1 MTIIKKLRLLIA
13 DDDENIIFAFKQT
26 FVKDVEV
33 ITAHD
38 GETAFEELQ
47 KRPDIAFLDIT
58 MPKKDGLTVLKELG
72 DLVSE
77 IPIIVIT
84 GYGTMQTAIK
94 AMQLGAFDYV
104 TKPLNI
110 QHLRL
115 LVDRAMEM
123 IRLKNEVKHLKTK
136 IKYGSK
142 VKGEIIGSHISM
154 QSVFK
159 KIGMV
164 ALTPNTTNVL
174 ITGESGT
181 GKELVARAIHQSG
194 KHWEESF
201 LGINCSALPE
211 YLLESELFGHERGAF
226 TGAVKKHK
234 GKFLTAGQG
243 TIFLDEI
250 GDMPMGL
257 QRKLLRVIEER
268 EFIPVGSTDHI
279 SVNARFI
286 SATNKNLK
294 KLVENAK
301 FREDLY
307 YRLHVFSIHI
317 PALRER
323 KDDIPALVDY
333 FIEDQNQLLNR
344 RVKTIADDALRLLME
359 YDYPG
364 NVRELQNIIISAMT
378 QEKGDVLTIQNLPL
392 NESGSKPMYDIPIS
406 SLNMQE
412 AKQVAIR
419 QFEEQFIRHLLSR
432 TGGNVTRAA
441 KISGIE
447 RQSFQRIMRRFN
459 LHSSDFK
466 N

>member
-1 MTIIKKLRLLIA
+1 VTANKKLRLLIV
-13 DDDENIIFAFKQT
+13 DDDEKIIFAFKQT
-26 FVKDVEV
+26 FVQNVEV

-38 GETAFEELQ
+38 GESAFEQLR
-47 KRPDIAFLDIT
+47 KRPDVAFLDIT

-84 GYGTMQTAIK
+84 GYGTMQTAIE
-94 AMQLGAFDYV
+94 AMQLGAFDYI

-115 LVDRAMEM
+115 LVDRALEM
-123 IRLKNEVKHLKTK
+123 RKSKNEVKHLITEKK
-136 IKYGSK
+136 RGSH

-181 GKELVARAIHQSG
+181 GKELVARAIHKSG
-194 KHWEESF
+194 MHNKDPF

-226 TGAVKKHK
+226 TGAVKQNV
-234 GKFLTAGQG
+234 GKFSAAGNG

-250 GDMPMGL
+250 GDMPVGL

-268 EFIPVGSTDHI
+268 EFTPVGSTNHI

-294 KLVENAK
+294 KLVENTE

-307 YRLHVFSIHI
+307 YRLHVFDIHI

-333 FIEDQNQLLNR
+333 FIESQNQLLNR
-344 RVKTIADDALRLLME
+344 SVKSIADYALGLLME

-378 QEKGDVLTIQNLPL
+378 QEKGDVLTLQNPPL
-392 NESGSKPMYDIPIS
+392 DESGSKLTYVTPIS
-406 SLNMQE
+406 SLNMRE
-412 AKQVAIR
+412 AKQAAIR
-419 QFEEQFIRHLLSR
+419 RFEEQFVRHILSK
-432 TGGNVTRAA
+432 TGGNITRAA

-447 RQSFQRIMRRFN
+447 RQSFQRIMRRSN
-459 LHSSDFK
+459 LHSNDFK

>member
-1 MTIIKKLRLLIA
+1 MIVNKKLRLLIA
-13 DDDENIIFAFKQT
+13 DDDEKIIFAFKQT
-26 FVKDVEV
+26 FVKDAEV
-33 ITAHD
+33 ITAYD
-38 GETAFEELQ
+38 GVTALKQLQ
-47 KRPDIAFLDIT
+47 KRPDVAFLDIT

-72 DLVSE
+72 DLVSD

-84 GYGTMQTAIK
+84 GYGTMQTAIE

-115 LVDRAMEM
+115 LVDRALEM
-123 IRLKNEVKHLKTK
+123 IRSKNEVKHLKTE
-136 IKYGSK
+136 IKLGPQ
-142 VKGEIIGSHISM
+142 VKGEIIGGHISM

-181 GKELVARAIHQSG
+181 GKELVARAIHKSG
-194 KHWEESF
+194 KHRENLF

-211 YLLESELFGHERGAF
+211 HLLESDLFGHERGAF
-226 TGAVKKHK
+226 TGAVKQNA
-234 GKFLTAGQG
+234 GKFLTAGNG

-268 EFIPVGSTDHI
+268 EFIPVGSTKHI

-286 SATNKNLK
+286 SATNKSLK
-294 KLVENAK
+294 KLVENDE

-317 PALRER
+317 PALRDR

-333 FIEDQNQLLNR
+333 FIESKNQVLNR
-344 RVKTIADDALRLLME
+344 RVKTIADNA
-359 YDYPG
+359 
-364 NVRELQNIIISAMT
+364 S
-378 QEKGDVLTIQNLPL
+378 
-392 NESGSKPMYDIPIS
+392 
-406 SLNMQE
+406 
-412 AKQVAIR
+412 
-419 QFEEQFIRHLLSR
+419 
-432 TGGNVTRAA
+432 
-441 KISGIE
+441 
-447 RQSFQRIMRRFN
+447 
-459 LHSSDFK
+459 
-466 N
+466 

>member
-1 MTIIKKLRLLIA
+1 MIVNKRLRLLIA
-13 DDDENIIFAFKQT
+13 DDDEKIIFAFKQT
-26 FVKDVEV
+26 FVRDAEV
-33 ITAHD
+33 ITAYD
-38 GETAFEELQ
+38 GVAALKQLQ
-47 KRPDIAFLDIT
+47 KRPDVAFLDIT

-115 LVDRAMEM
+115 LVDRAIEM
-123 IRLKNEVKHLKTK
+123 IRSKNEVKHLITEKTR
-136 IKYGSK
+136 GPQ

-194 KHWEESF
+194 KHREDSF

-226 TGAVKKHK
+226 TGAVKQNA
-234 GKFLTAGQG
+234 GKFLTAGNG

-268 EFIPVGSTDHI
+268 EFNPVGSTKHI

-286 SATNKNLK
+286 TATNKDLK
-294 KLVENAK
+294 KLMENAE

-307 YRLHVFSIHI
+307 YRLHVFYIHI
-317 PALRER
+317 PALRDR

-333 FIEDQNQLLNR
+333 FIEAQNQLLNR
-344 RVKTIADDALRLLME
+344 GVKTIANDALQLLME

-378 QEKGDVLTIQNLPL
+378 QEKGDVLTLQDLPL
-392 NESGSKPMYDIPIS
+392 NESGPKPTYDTPVS
-406 SLNMQE
+406 SLNMRE
-412 AKQVAIR
+412 AKQAAIR
-419 QFEEQFIRHLLSR
+419 QFEEQFVRQLLSM

-447 RQSFQRIMRRFN
+447 RQSFQRIMRRYN
-459 LHSSDFK
+459 LHSGDFK
-466 N
+466 K